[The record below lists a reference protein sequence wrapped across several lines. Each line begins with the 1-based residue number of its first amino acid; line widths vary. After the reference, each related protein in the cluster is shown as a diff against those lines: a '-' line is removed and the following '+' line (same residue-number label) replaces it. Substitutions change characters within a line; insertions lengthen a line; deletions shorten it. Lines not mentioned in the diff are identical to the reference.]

1 MAGLSTR
8 LGLLIAFAL
17 TFCCVATPAAA
28 VISCTTTITN
38 VNFGTTVNVLP
49 GTPIDVNATQT
60 ITCTGATANSTY
72 RFCTDIRS
80 GTDVSG
86 NQRRMASG
94 ANRLNFDLYKDPS
107 HSVQWGHFT
116 TLFLGGGSQN
126 DFTSNGAGAISATVT
141 VFARLAGSQQ
151 TAIPAAY
158 TESMNSGT
166 TNDMQY
172 GSLASAGACPIG
184 GSTATFSFTVSATVV
199 KNCNVS
205 TTPLDFLST
214 LNLASAVNATSTI
227 TTTCTSGTTYTVGLS
242 AGNGTGATTAVR
254 KMTFGANTIN
264 YSIYTNA
271 AHTTVWGA
279 GTVSGTGTGNAQPPV
294 TAFGQVPAQAL
305 PNPGTYT
312 DTIVATVTF

>member
-1 MAGLSTR
+1 
-8 LGLLIAFAL
+8 
-17 TFCCVATPAAA
+17 
-28 VISCTTTITN
+28 
-38 VNFGTTVNVLP
+38 
-49 GTPIDVNATQT
+49 
-60 ITCTGATANSTY
+60 
-72 RFCTDIRS
+72 
-80 GTDVSG
+80 
-86 NQRRMASG
+86 MASG